1 MTKAL
6 DLLIAGGGAA
16 GLTAAVYAAR
26 SGLDFVL
33 VDLASSMGS
42 QITQTEDVDNY
53 TGFGKINGMEL
64 VMKFYEHAKALD
76 APMINDEVKE
86 ITKTDELFTVKCEKA
101 EYKAK
106 SVIFCAG
113 ASHREL
119 GIKGEK
125 EFFGKGVGYCAVCD
139 GFFYRN
145 KTVVVIGGGNTAV
158 TEAVYLSK
166 ICKKVYLIH
175 RRDSLRAEKVLS
187 ERLENADNAEILYNS
202 EVSEILGE
210 NTVNGILLKDGRRL
224 SCDGVFVAV
233 GIVPRSDAV
242 KGLAQLDK
250 YGYVIADES
259 GKTSVDGLFAAGDV
273 RTKTLRQIITACADG
288 ANCVESVNSYLDGK
302 L

>member
-175 RRDSLRAEKVLS
+175 RRDSLRAEKVLT

-210 NTVNGILLKDGRRL
+210 NAVNDILLKDGRRL

-233 GIVPRSDAV
+233 GIAPRSDAV

>member
-1 MTKAL
+1 
-6 DLLIAGGGAA
+6 
-16 GLTAAVYAAR
+16 
-26 SGLDFVL
+26 
-33 VDLASSMGS
+33 
-42 QITQTEDVDNY
+42 
-53 TGFGKINGMEL
+53 MEL

-86 ITKTDELFTVKCEKA
+86 ITKTDELFTVKCKKA

-233 GIVPRSDAV
+233 GIAPRSDAV

>member
-175 RRDSLRAEKVLS
+175 RRDSLRAEKVLT
-187 ERLENADNAEILYNS
+187 ERLENAENAEILYNS
-202 EVSEILGE
+202 EVDEILGE
-210 NTVNGILLKDGRRL
+210 NAVNGVLLKDGSRL

-242 KGLAQLDK
+242 RGLAQLDK

-273 RTKTLRQIITACADG
+273 RTKMLRQIITACSDG
-288 ANCVESVNSYLDGK
+288 ANCVESVNSYLNGK